1 MSQSF
6 SRAAV
11 LGARAS
17 SLALWRPLSRAL
29 AVWITLS
36 SWAGAHEV
44 LPAIADMTQTD
55 STLAFE
61 VRLAVE
67 GLIAGINLTRTA
79 DTNEAP
85 EAATYDDLRALP
97 ANDLAARFTEFWPQ
111 MAQNIT
117 IRSGD
122 TTLTPTLIGIEVPAD
137 APPDFAR
144 IATLRFSAQLPENAP
159 SVQVG
164 WAEPYGALVLR
175 QMGVDKPYDGYL
187 EAGALSDPITLS
199 GGDQAGQ
206 LETFFDYIPVGFDH
220 IIPKGLDHI
229 LFVLGLFFLSTKLR
243 PLLWQITAFTLA
255 HTVTLALGALGYVT
269 IPGSIV
275 EPIIAASIVY
285 VAVENILT
293 DGLSRWRP
301 LVVFCF
307 GLLHGLGFAS
317 VLGEFGLPES
327 AFIPALLGF
336 NLGVEFGQLTVIA
349 VAFALVGF
357 WFRDKPWYRPAI
369 AIPAS
374 AGIALV
380 GAYWFIERVFF

>member
-1 MSQSF
+1 M
-6 SRAAV
+6 
-11 LGARAS
+11 AS
-17 SLALWRPLSRAL
+17 SFIGSYQKVTLWRALSRAL
-29 AVWITLS
+29 AVWFTLS
-36 SWAGAHEV
+36 SWAAAHEV
-44 LPAIADMTQTD
+44 VPAIADMTQSGT
-55 STLAFE
+55 TLTFA
-61 VRLAVE
+61 VRLAIE
-67 GLIAGINLTRTA
+67 GLIAGINLTQTA

-85 EAATYDDLRALP
+85 QAAVYDELRALSP
-97 ANDLAARFTEFWPQ
+97 AEMTIIFENFWPQ

-117 IRSGD
+117 LRAGD
-122 TTLTPTLIGIEVPAD
+122 TALVPTLIGIDIPPTD
-137 APPDFAR
+137 AVEIAR
-144 IATLRFSAQLPENAP
+144 ISTLRFSAAIPDGAT

-164 WAEPYGALVLR
+164 WAEAYGALVLR

-187 EAGALSDPITLS
+187 EAGSLSDPITLS
-199 GGDQAGQ
+199 GGGQ
-206 LETFFDYIPVGFDH
+206 LGQLATFFNYIPVGFDH

-229 LFVLGLFFLSTKLR
+229 LFVLGLFFLSIRLK

-285 VAVENILT
+285 VAIENILT

-349 VAFALVGF
+349 TAFAIVGY
-357 WFRDKPWYRPAI
+357 WFGAKPWYRAYI

-374 AGIALV
+374 AAIALV
-380 GAYWFIERVFF
+380 GAYWLVERVFF